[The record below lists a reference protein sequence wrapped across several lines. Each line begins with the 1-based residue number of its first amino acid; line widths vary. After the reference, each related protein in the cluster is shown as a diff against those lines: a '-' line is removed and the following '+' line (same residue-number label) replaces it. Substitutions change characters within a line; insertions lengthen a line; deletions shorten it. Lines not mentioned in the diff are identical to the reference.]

1 MAKKLSNWEIHGVKE
16 NGLVTGPTIGSKTI
30 SQDSLISM
38 QVGIV
43 FDPIWPLMTF
53 FNEIFPEQ
61 QEKLG
66 LIDTDGK
73 GDDDLD
79 DDGSFW
85 MAWDDFCEEFEQLTV
100 CHLDDPDDMEK
111 RCIGTFSYNGMLFI
125 SYE

>member
-1 MAKKLSNWEIHGVKE
+1 MVSMKVSFTFYH
-16 NGLVTGPTIGSKTI
+16 
-30 SQDSLISM
+30 DLI
-38 QVGIV
+38 
-43 FDPIWPLMTF
+43 IWPWPEPAWVY
-53 FNEIFPEQ
+53 EIFQEQ

-111 RCIGTFSYNGMLFI
+111 RCIGTFSYNGK
-125 SYE
+125 

>member
-1 MAKKLSNWEIHGVKE
+1 MT
-16 NGLVTGPTIGSKTI
+16 GLTNGSKKI
-30 SQDSLISM
+30 SRNSVVSM
-38 QVGIV
+38 QVRLIFYDDLALTQSSV
-43 FDPIWPLMTF
+43 NA
-53 FNEIFPEQ
+53 FNEIFQEQ

-100 CHLDDPDDMEK
+100 CHLDDPGDMEK
-111 RCIGTFSYNGMLFI
+111 RVIGTFSYNGK
-125 SYE
+125 